1 MPSQQDVDL
10 ENYLRTLPLFTTLG
24 ETNAFSDMA
33 HKLKQRYKKFLICGL
48 GGSILT
54 AKALLSLS
62 RSVILDNPG
71 YAKGLVV
78 AKNVA
83 RDRGPMNCIKDVSE
97 IQKERTS
104 NRVGNGPSVS
114 DCVLSEDDAEVT
126 VLDSIDPLT
135 LYRLQQQD
143 LSDTCIIFISKSGET
158 SEILCQV
165 QALRPKEA
173 IVITQTKPSP
183 LLSIAQKNNWMI
195 IPHPHDIGGRFSAF
209 TAVGCLPCLLMG
221 LDPNAFIE
229 GAKAAIKDYQ
239 TSEAQTLF
247 DAYQAGHTLHVLCG
261 YSDYLDGLLAWC
273 CQLIA
278 ESLGK
283 KDNNQQSFGFQP
295 IVNRGTLDQHSQLQL
310 YLDGPHKYIFT
321 LLRVNC
327 DTIRLPSKNNIV
339 SNSSMA
345 LYQNHTPYD
354 FLKAHFENTKLV
366 LEEAGHHVREII
378 LPDLSEK
385 SFGFVMMRF
394 ILETLSLASL
404 AKVNPFDQPA
414 VELSK
419 RFMERFL

>member
-1 MPSQQDVDL
+1 M

-24 ETNAFSDMA
+24 ETCAWIDIA
-33 HKLKQRYKKFLICGL
+33 CGLKQRYKKFLICGL

-54 AKALLSLS
+54 TKALLDMTFS
-62 RSVILDNPG
+62 
-71 YAKGLVV
+71 
-78 AKNVA
+78 
-83 RDRGPMNCIKDVSE
+83 RDRGPMNCAI
-97 IQKERTS
+97 
-104 NRVGNGPSVS
+104 
-114 DCVLSEDDAEVT
+114 
-126 VLDSIDPLT
+126 LDSIDPFT

-143 LSDTCIIFISKSGET
+143 LSDTGIVFISKSGTT

-165 QALRPKEA
+165 QALQPKEA
-173 IVITQTKPSP
+173 TVITENKDSP
-183 LLSIAQKNNWMI
+183 LFTIAKKNGWTF

-209 TAVGCLPCLLMG
+209 TAVGCLPCALMD
-221 LDPNAFIE
+221 LNAQDFIA
-229 GAKAAIKDYQ
+229 GAKMAIKDYDPSE
-239 TSEAQTLF
+239 SEALF
-247 DAYQAGHTLHVLCG
+247 DAYRSGRTIHVLWG

-283 KDNNQQSFGFQP
+283 KDANQQSFGFQP

-327 DTIRLPSKNNIV
+327 DTIPLSSRSNIV
-339 SNSSMA
+339 SDSSMA
-345 LYQNHTPYD
+345 LYQNHTSND
-354 FLKAHFENTKLV
+354 FLNAHFENTKLV
-366 LEEAGHHVREII
+366 LKEAGHHVREIV
-378 LPDLSEK
+378 LPNLSENA
-385 SFGFVMMRF
+385 FGFVMMRF

-404 AKVNPFDQPA
+404 AKINPFDQPA

>member
-1 MPSQQDVDL
+1 MLSQHDVYL

-24 ETNAFSDMA
+24 EANTLSDIA
-33 HKLKQRYKKFLICGL
+33 YELKQRYKKFLICGL

-54 AKALLSLS
+54 AKTLLSL
-62 RSVILDNPG
+62 
-71 YAKGLVV
+71 AKCNGVV
-78 AKNVA
+78 T
-83 RDRGPMNCIKDVSE
+83 I
-97 IQKERTS
+97 
-104 NRVGNGPSVS
+104 
-114 DCVLSEDDAEVT
+114 
-126 VLDSIDPLT
+126 LDSIDPFT
-135 LYRLQQQD
+135 LYHLQQQD

-165 QALRPKEA
+165 QALQPKEA
-173 IVITQTKPSP
+173 VVITQTRSSS
-183 LLSIAQKNNWMI
+183 LMSIAQENSWMI

-221 LDPNAFIE
+221 LDPSAFIE
-229 GAKAAIKDYQ
+229 GAKAAIKAYQ
-239 TSEAQTLF
+239 PAEAQTLF
-247 DAYQAGHTLHVLCG
+247 DAYHAGYTLHVLWG
-261 YSDYLDGLLAWC
+261 YSDYLDGLLSWC

-283 KDNNQQSFGFQP
+283 KDGYQQPFGFQP
-295 IVNRGTLDQHSQLQL
+295 IINRGTLDQHSQLQL

-327 DTIRLPSKNNIV
+327 DTIPLPSRNNIV
-339 SNSSMA
+339 SNASMT
-345 LYQNHTPYD
+345 LYQKRTPND

-366 LEEAGHHVREII
+366 LEGAGHHVREII
-378 LPDLSEK
+378 LPDLSER

-394 ILETLSLASL
+394 ILETLSLAGL